1 MLRRRFVALL
11 TLLCAVLAVSGA
23 VYAQMESGDR
33 GIAPIDSS
41 GTLEVTGI
49 KVDVSGKD
57 GQTAR
62 YAGWRVAQ
70 RQGFKVLWAKT
81 HNRPVSEAPTVPDST
96 LDGLV
101 SSIVVQSEEIGPTR
115 YIAQLGVLFDRARS
129 AELLGIGGNVRRS
142 VPMLLIPVMVTGG
155 TATTVELRNPWQRA
169 WAEFRASES
178 PIDYVRVTGSGI
190 DPLLVNAGQVERPGR
205 GWWRNIIDLY
215 GAADVV
221 VAQVQFQRAYP
232 GGPASA
238 RFIGFH
244 GPDREPIG
252 SFTISGPAGVSA
264 LQIMREGVN
273 RMDAMFARALQSGR
287 LIRDTS
293 LDIPLPPPP
302 PPEEII
308 EEVATAAPTPG
319 RVWSYQVQIV
329 SPDVNVYNFA
339 MAHLRTTAGVEGIAV
354 VAVNPS
360 GVSYVNVTYRGD
372 VGNLRSALIARGWAV
387 TQTGFVLRMSS
398 TGERPPALPP
408 QPAPPAPPAAPP
420 PAQPTPTPPQ
430 SQPQPQPGNRP

>member
-11 TLLCAVLAVSGA
+11 TMLCAVLAMSGA

-49 KVDVSGKD
+49 KVDVNGKD
-57 GQTAR
+57 AQAAR
-62 YAGWRVAQ
+62 YEGWRLAQ
-70 RQGFKVLWAKT
+70 RQGFRVLWAKT

-115 YIAQLGVLFDRARS
+115 YIAELGVLFDRARS
-129 AELLGIGGNVRRS
+129 SQLLGIGGNVQRS
-142 VPMLLIPVMVTGG
+142 VPMLLIPVMVTAG

-178 PIDYVRVTGSGI
+178 PIDYVRVTGTGI

-244 GPDREPIG
+244 GPDRQPIG

-273 RMDAMFARALQSGR
+273 RMDAMFSAALQSGR

-308 EEVATAAPTPG
+308 EEEVAPTTRETG
-319 RVWSYQVQIV
+319 RVWNYQVQIV

-339 MAHLRTTAGVEGIAV
+339 MAHLRTTSGVEGVSV
-354 VAVNPS
+354 VGVNPG

-372 VGNLRSALIARGWAV
+372 IANLRSALIARGWAV
-387 TQTGFVLRMSS
+387 SQTGYVLRMSS

-408 QPAPPAPPAAPP
+408 PPPPAAPP
-420 PAQPTPTPPQ
+420 PAQPTPAPTP
-430 SQPQPQPGNRP
+430 PQPQPGTRP

>member
-57 GQTAR
+57 AQTAR
-62 YAGWRVAQ
+62 YAGWRLAQ

-238 RFIGFH
+238 RFVGFH
-244 GPDREPIG
+244 GPDREAIG

-273 RMDAMFARALQSGR
+273 RMDAMFARALQAGR

-354 VAVNPS
+354 VAVNPN

-408 QPAPPAPPAAPP
+408 PPAQPAAPP
-420 PAQPTPTPPQ
+420 PAQPTLTPPQ
-430 SQPQPQPGNRP
+430 PQPQPQPQPGNRP

>member
-57 GQTAR
+57 AQTAR
-62 YAGWRVAQ
+62 YAGWRLAQ

-238 RFIGFH
+238 RFVGFH
-244 GPDREPIG
+244 GPDREAIG

-287 LIRDTS
+287 LIRDSS

-354 VAVNPS
+354 VAVNPN

-408 QPAPPAPPAAPP
+408 PPAQPAAPP
-420 PAQPTPTPPQ
+420 PAQPTLTPPQ
-430 SQPQPQPGNRP
+430 PQPQPQPQPGNRP

>member
-62 YAGWRVAQ
+62 YAGWRLAQ

-81 HNRPVSEAPTVPDST
+81 HNRPVSEAPAIPDST

-115 YIAQLGVLFDRARS
+115 YIAQLGILFDRARS

-238 RFIGFH
+238 RFVGFH

-339 MAHLRTTAGVEGIAV
+339 MAHLRTTTGVEGIAV
-354 VAVNPS
+354 VAVNPN

-408 QPAPPAPPAAPP
+408 PSTPPAAPA

>member
-62 YAGWRVAQ
+62 YAGWRLAQ

-238 RFIGFH
+238 RFVGFH

-273 RMDAMFARALQSGR
+273 RMDEMFARALQSGR

-354 VAVNPS
+354 VAVNPN

-408 QPAPPAPPAAPP
+408 PPAPPAAPP
-420 PAQPTPTPPQ
+420 PAQPTPIPPQ
-430 SQPQPQPGNRP
+430 PPPPPHPQPGNRP

>member
-11 TLLCAVLAVSGA
+11 TLLCAVLAMSGA

-49 KVDVSGKD
+49 KVDVSGRD
-57 GQTAR
+57 AQAAR
-62 YAGWRVAQ
+62 YEGWRLAQ

-81 HNRPVSEAPTVPDST
+81 HGRPVSEAPTVPDST

-115 YIAQLGVLFDRARS
+115 YIAELGVLFDRARS
-129 AELLGIGGNVRRS
+129 SELLGIGGNVRRS

-178 PIDYVRVTGSGI
+178 PIDYVRVTGTGI

-238 RFIGFH
+238 RFVGFH

-273 RMDAMFARALQSGR
+273 RMDAMFTRALQSGR

-308 EEVATAAPTPG
+308 EETAPAPTAQ

-339 MAHLRTTAGVEGIAV
+339 MAHLRTTPGVEGIAV
-354 VAVNPS
+354 VNVFPG
-360 GVSYVNVTYRGD
+360 GVSYVNVTYRGEI
-372 VGNLRSALIARGWAV
+372 GNLRSALVARGWAV
-387 TQTGFVLRMSS
+387 SQTGYVLRMSS
-398 TGERPPALPP
+398 TGEKPPALPPPP
-408 QPAPPAPPAAPP
+408 QPAPPPAPQQAPP
-420 PAQPTPTPPQ
+420 QP
-430 SQPQPQPGNRP
+430 QPQPQPGNRQ

>member
-62 YAGWRVAQ
+62 YAGWRLAQ

-238 RFIGFH
+238 RFVGFH

-273 RMDAMFARALQSGR
+273 RMDEMFARALQSGR

-354 VAVNPS
+354 VAVNPN

-408 QPAPPAPPAAPP
+408 PPAPPAAPP
-420 PAQPTPTPPQ
+420 PAQPTPIPPQ
-430 SQPQPQPGNRP
+430 PQPQPQPGNRP

>member
-62 YAGWRVAQ
+62 YAGWRLAQ

-238 RFIGFH
+238 RFVGFH
-244 GPDREPIG
+244 GPDREAIG

-354 VAVNPS
+354 VAVNPN

-408 QPAPPAPPAAPP
+408 PPAQPAAPP
-420 PAQPTPTPPQ
+420 PAQPTLTPPQ
-430 SQPQPQPGNRP
+430 PQPQPQPQPGNRP

>member
-57 GQTAR
+57 AQTAR
-62 YAGWRVAQ
+62 YAGWRLAQ

-238 RFIGFH
+238 RFVGFH
-244 GPDREPIG
+244 GPDREAIG

-354 VAVNPS
+354 VAVNPN

-408 QPAPPAPPAAPP
+408 PPAQPAAPP
-420 PAQPTPTPPQ
+420 PAQPTLTPPQ
-430 SQPQPQPGNRP
+430 PQPQPQPQPGNRP

>member
-11 TLLCAVLAVSGA
+11 TLLCAALAVSGA

-41 GTLEVTGI
+41 GTLEVSGI

-57 GQTAR
+57 AQTAR
-62 YAGWRVAQ
+62 YEGWRIAQ
-70 RQGFKVLWAKT
+70 RQAFKVLWAKT
-81 HNRPVSEAPTVPDST
+81 HNQPVSAAPTVPDST

-101 SSIVVQSEEIGPTR
+101 SSIVVQSEEIGPNR
-115 YIAQLGVLFDRARS
+115 YIAELGVLFDRARS
-129 AELLGIGGNVRRS
+129 SGLLGIGGNVRRS

-178 PIDYVRVTGSGI
+178 PIDYVRVTGNGI

-238 RFIGFH
+238 RFVGFH

-273 RMDAMFARALQSGR
+273 RMDAMFSAALQSGR

-308 EEVATAAPTPG
+308 EEVAPTAPTAQ

-329 SPDVNVYNFA
+329 AKEVNDYNFA
-339 MAHLRTTAGVEGIAV
+339 MAHLRTTAGVEGVAV
-354 VAVNPS
+354 VAVNPT

-408 QPAPPAPPAAPP
+408 PPPPAAPP
-420 PAQPTPTPPQ
+420 QAQPTPTPQ
-430 SQPQPQPGNRP
+430 QPQPQPGTRP

>member
-1 MLRRRFVALL
+1 MLRRRFVILL
-11 TLLCAVLAVSGA
+11 TLLCAVLGLSGA

-49 KVDVSGKD
+49 KVDVTGKNA
-57 GQTAR
+57 QEAR
-62 YAGWRVAQ
+62 YAGWRMAQ

-81 HNRPVSEAPTVPDST
+81 HNRPASEAPTVPDST

-101 SSIVVQSEEIGPTR
+101 SSIVVQTEEIGPTR
-115 YIAQLGVLFDRARS
+115 YIAELGVLFDRARS
-129 AELLGIGGNVRRS
+129 SELLGLGGNVRRS
-142 VPMLLIPVMVTGG
+142 VPMLLIPVLVTGG

-178 PIDYVRVTGSGI
+178 PIDYVRVTGTGI

-238 RFIGFH
+238 RFVGFH

-273 RMDAMFARALQSGR
+273 RMDAMFSAALQSGR
-287 LIRDTS
+287 MIRDTS

-308 EEVATAAPTPG
+308 EEVTTATPTPG

-329 SPDVNVYNFA
+329 SQDVNVYNFA
-339 MAHLRTTAGVEGIAV
+339 MAHLRTTPGVEGIAV
-354 VAVNPS
+354 VAVNPG

-372 VGNLRSALIARGWAV
+372 IGNLRSALAARGWSV
-387 TQTGFVLRMSS
+387 SQTGYVLRMMS
-398 TGERPPALPP
+398 TGQRPPALP
-408 QPAPPAPPAAPP
+408 APPPPATPP
-420 PAQPTPTPPQ
+420 PAQPTPPPAAQ
-430 SQPQPQPGNRP
+430 QQPPAQPQPGNRQ